1 MNNYLLDKN
10 LSMKAKGLLSVILSM
25 PDDKRMSL
33 SALVE
38 INRDGVTAIR
48 GTVQELEDCGYLSRR
63 RVRDEQGRLTSTEY
77 TVCKKPYKAE

>member
-1 MNNYLLDKN
+1 MNDYLADKN

-25 PDDKRMSL
+25 PENKRMSL

-63 RVRDEQGRLTSTEY
+63 RVRDAQGRLTSTEY
-77 TVCKKPYKAE
+77 TVCKKTYRAE